1 MRTGRQGEHRE
12 IDDGQFGQGK
22 SPVHT
27 EAKEE
32 QPDAEHQD
40 GRRLR
45 AVPFGSEAAGLD
57 ASGHRSPVRSHAS
70 TWIVISTK
78 SRGSNGR

>member
-1 MRTGRQGEHRE
+1 M
-12 IDDGQFGQGK
+12 
-22 SPVHT
+22 HT

-40 GRRLR
+40 GRCLR
-45 AVPFGSEAAGLD
+45 AMRFGSELVALD
-57 ASGHRSPVRSHAS
+57 ASGHRSRVRVHAF